1 MLILDIA
8 GLKQDDTKYRNSS
21 LTCQITLGGK
31 MVRDLSLSTKDHQL
45 QIPLTNASGNIQLNI
60 FPMTN
65 PKSRIGK

>member
-1 MLILDIA
+1 
-8 GLKQDDTKYRNSS
+8 
-21 LTCQITLGGK
+21 